1 MATTGSPTRA
11 PVAAG
16 WLYGPVP
23 DLVFG
28 CGLGSMAVMAV
39 LAFWG
44 TSLSALVPASLLVM
58 VFSLPH
64 YGATLLRVYEL
75 PEDRHKYSFFAIWC
89 TLAIAASLFLGLRYA
104 FLGSLIL
111 TLYLTWSPWHYT
123 GQNYGIFLIILA
135 RRGVAVSPTAKRL
148 VHASFTLSYALAF
161 LAIHGFERSSNYAPV
176 SYSGT
181 IFQLIPLGIPAA
193 ISTPL
198 IYATAIAYLGS
209 LVGAVVLLRRAGSL
223 AQIAPGLVVFG
234 TQALWFS
241 VPVLARYWGS
251 EGATQALAGVYSA
264 YGFLWIAAAHSVQY
278 LWVTTYYAT
287 SRPAR
292 SSAADASAS
301 ASDPSRPPSRPRY
314 LASVCFAGF
323 AIWTIPVL
331 IFAPGAFGSLPHESG
346 LALLV
351 AATVNLHHFVL
362 DGVVWKLRDGRV
374 AQILLRSGGPTTAA
388 AGGSVPRRGVS
399 WASRSLWATGAACV
413 ALGLFATWEEDV
425 GFRRA
430 LIAGDTLRAGTAVER
445 LALLG
450 RDGPKRRTLL
460 GRHLA
465 KNGNYRAAR
474 GQFERSL
481 VLHPTSESW
490 RAMAMLHEQSA
501 RWGPAARAREAA
513 LALDPRDPANH
524 YQLGLAWLAA
534 GQPARAVEALEAAA
548 ELAPE
553 QKMVAVS
560 LSRARREAA
569 QAAEDRE
576 AAQAEH
582 ADAADSGAGRPT
594 DASAPRGRP

>member
-1 MATTGSPTRA
+1 MTTTGTSIRT

-23 DLVFG
+23 DLVLG
-28 CGLGSMAVMAV
+28 CGLGSVVIMAA

-44 TSLSALVPASLLVM
+44 ASISAIVPASLLVM

-104 FLGSLIL
+104 FFGSLIL

-123 GQNYGIFLIILA
+123 GQNYGIFLILLA
-135 RRGVAVSPTAKRL
+135 RRGVAISPTAKRL
-148 VHASFTLSYALAF
+148 VYASFALSYALAF

-181 IFQLIPLGIPAA
+181 IYQLIPLGMPAA
-193 ISTPL
+193 LSTPL
-198 IYATAIAYLGS
+198 VYATATGYLAS
-209 LVGAVVLLRRAGSL
+209 LIGAVVLLLRAGSL
-223 AQIAPGLVVFG
+223 AQIAPSLVVFG

-241 VPVLARYWGS
+241 VPVLVRYWGDES
-251 EGATQALAGVYSA
+251 TAQSLSGVYNA
-264 YGFLWIAAAHSVQY
+264 YGFLWIAAAHAVQY

-287 SRPAR
+287 SRPKG
-292 SSAADASAS
+292 SSGSGASS
-301 ASDPSRPPSRPRY
+301 HPDPSRPPSRVRY
-314 LASVCFAGF
+314 LATVAFAGF
-323 AIWTIPVL
+323 AIWTLPVL
-331 IFAPGAFGSLPHESG
+331 IFAPGALGSLPHESG

-374 AQILLRSGGPTTAA
+374 AQILLRSGGPVSAA
-388 AGGSVPRRGVS
+388 ASPAAEASRPRRGVS

-425 GFRRA
+425 GFQQA
-430 LIAGDTLRAGTAVER
+430 LVAGNTLRARTAVDR
-445 LALLG
+445 LAMLG

-465 KNGNYRAAR
+465 RNGDYRAAR
-474 GQFERSL
+474 RQFQRGL
-481 VLHPTSESW
+481 ALHATAESW
-490 RAMAMLHEQSA
+490 LAMALLHEQDA
-501 RWGPAARAREAA
+501 AWGLAARAHEAA
-513 LALDPRDPANH
+513 IAIDAHDPASH
-524 YQLGLAWLAA
+524 YRLGVARLEA
-534 GQPARAVEALEAAA
+534 GQPVEAVRALEVAA
-548 ELAPE
+548 ELAPDHKLI
-553 QKMVAVS
+553 QVS
-560 LSRARREAA
+560 LARARREVARA
-569 QAAEDRE
+569 LQLDQAAGARGAEP
-576 AAQAEH
+576 AA
-582 ADAADSGAGRPT
+582 G
-594 DASAPRGRP
+594 SAPADRGQP